1 MKAKVIGMV
10 AAGLLAA
17 SGTARGDFT
26 QIDATFFQTTWTP
39 SIVGQNPIVL
49 GRPAVLGFDLF
60 PDGCPVP
67 TPHEVQL
74 PLGGPVYLSDPLT
87 TAFVDVGILLGADE
101 IAISQ
106 PSNPAGIGARSL
118 PNSLA
123 STTYPFNG
131 LTEITFVDP
140 ATGQVSPTQA
150 AGAWFADGPQ
160 NDVMVGFY
168 DAANQLITT
177 LKPSSPDQLQWF
189 AGIQADPGIAKMLC
203 WVTNIDDYYMDDL
216 YYIPTPEPA
225 TLSLLALGGLAVVRR
240 RRRPQPL
247 ASTRA
252 YPKSNYLSVTAH
264 GGRGRN
270 FIWEMSVH
278 RKGERRMSRTTII
291 CATLLGCAAIA
302 HANLI
307 SNGGFEAPAIPP
319 GTLIWAS
326 PSDWTGGAAVM
337 HAQNGSVG
345 DPTPGGVGPWPDAF
359 EGHQYADIAN
369 DPAYAMS
376 QSFVVEVS
384 STYDLSWAD
393 HTALTAGPSPYRV
406 DVTDGPLNSLFTG
419 EFEANHVSEGWIVRN
434 AALQLPEGTYT
445 LTFTSLNH
453 TGMHDALIDAV
464 AIVPEPATL
473 SLLALG
479 GLAVIRRRFRSCR
492 TRRRVDKHL
501 RSIGVYV
508 LFLAPVTE

>member
-225 TLSLLALGGLAVVRR
+225 TLSLLALGGLAV
-240 RRRPQPL
+240 
-247 ASTRA
+247 
-252 YPKSNYLSVTAH
+252 
-264 GGRGRN
+264 
-270 FIWEMSVH
+270 
-278 RKGERRMSRTTII
+278 
-291 CATLLGCAAIA
+291 
-302 HANLI
+302 
-307 SNGGFEAPAIPP
+307 
-319 GTLIWAS
+319 
-326 PSDWTGGAAVM
+326 
-337 HAQNGSVG
+337 
-345 DPTPGGVGPWPDAF
+345 
-359 EGHQYADIAN
+359 
-369 DPAYAMS
+369 
-376 QSFVVEVS
+376 
-384 STYDLSWAD
+384 
-393 HTALTAGPSPYRV
+393 
-406 DVTDGPLNSLFTG
+406 
-419 EFEANHVSEGWIVRN
+419 
-434 AALQLPEGTYT
+434 
-445 LTFTSLNH
+445 
-453 TGMHDALIDAV
+453 
-464 AIVPEPATL
+464 
-473 SLLALG
+473 
-479 GLAVIRRRFRSCR
+479 IRR
-492 TRRRVDKHL
+492 KK
-501 RSIGVYV
+501 
-508 LFLAPVTE
+508 